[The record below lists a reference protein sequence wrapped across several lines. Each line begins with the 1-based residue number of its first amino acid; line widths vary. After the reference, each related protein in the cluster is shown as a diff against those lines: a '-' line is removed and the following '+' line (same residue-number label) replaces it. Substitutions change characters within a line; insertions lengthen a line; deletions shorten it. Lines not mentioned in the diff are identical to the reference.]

1 MKVIKPLKNTDKPVI
16 NRNKR
21 DYNIITNKFLKD
33 HDEKFLKEVNDIDA
47 KTLENSKKQR
57 NFNPVVGEYFDNQRE
72 NEFQ

>member
-1 MKVIKPLKNTDKPVI
+1 MKVIKPLKNTDKPII

-47 KTLENSKKQR
+47 KTLENSKK
-57 NFNPVVGEYFDNQRE
+57 
-72 NEFQ
+72 